1 MSTLSEPA
9 HPRAGTPQALSVPIF
24 TAEDSAAIARTGQV
38 VAELLADLVDC
49 ELSRAGACWSWHEHP
64 ADRLRCLNEAL
75 DQVHRAVCRARGDL
89 NRLDRAARRRAAR
102 TPVDAAVIGQG
113 WSPCR

>member
-1 MSTLSEPA
+1 M
-9 HPRAGTPQALSVPIF
+9 F
-24 TAEDSAAIARTGQV
+24 TAEDSATIACTGQA

-49 ELSRAGACWSWHEHP
+49 ELSRVGACWSWHEHP

-75 DQVHRAVCRARGDL
+75 DQVHGAVCRARGDL
-89 NRLDRAARRRAAR
+89 NRVERQARRRAAR
-102 TPVDAAVIGQG
+102 PPVDPAVIGQG